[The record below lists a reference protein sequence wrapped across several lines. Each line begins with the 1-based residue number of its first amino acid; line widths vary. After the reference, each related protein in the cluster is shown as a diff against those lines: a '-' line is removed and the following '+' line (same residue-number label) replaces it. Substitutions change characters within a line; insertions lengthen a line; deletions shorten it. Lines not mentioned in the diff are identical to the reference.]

1 MRLLETPA
9 DSGSCSSH
17 SGSGGRAAVGEEGA
31 GSPLTSCSSHS
42 GSCSGGRA
50 AVGEEGAG
58 SPLTSC
64 SSHSGSCSGGRA
76 AVGEEGAGSPLTSC
90 SSHSGSGGR
99 AAVGEEGA
107 GSPLTSCS
115 SHSGSGGRAAVGE
128 EGAGSPLTSCS
139 SHSGSCSG
147 GRAAVGE
154 EGAGSPLTSC
164 SSVSHN
170 EGTLSDKVP
179 GLASSAEPTD
189 GSAARGERGL
199 SKLAEWQLQFSDVCA
214 QSVSDRQGGVASG
227 VSISMDAAAI
237 ETVAMEIIA
246 MDTEE
251 VDDEAVLMETAAG
264 SLDLSPMLEA
274 MEGRDAASL
283 TSLGLRLPDCTPS
296 SLSDVSV
303 SPTAKP
309 ASGRCSLS
317 PSVEVASTA
326 SGSPGSHCVTNA
338 SIPIPFPLPT
348 PLTMSPSLPTPSIS
362 VDVSAPS
369 PNLCTTP
376 PPPPP
381 SSLSTAVG
389 RQLLPPPVVGNGLAE
404 SSVPCQRPTPVA
416 SPCSIPSLSS
426 LSVEGLGSC
435 LPCPAPSLTTACSVQ
450 SALPVAS
457 PDPIV
462 ASPDLAESP
471 ASSSSLLTL
480 LSRQPAL
487 ATSASNVIHPTST
500 SPSSFHSNLPPSQP
514 FPVSSIVP
522 LSYSNRV
529 SLFPSLPSSQPS
541 PTAASVGVPL
551 PSTAASDSLPN
562 SSSRSQ
568 TTLSSAATAS
578 EPYHCSRL
586 STATTA
592 AVSSASCVHVRTERG
607 HSLPAQLTTQSGH
620 SPFRHTSSAASLVA
634 NTPSPVSLQNGAPPS
649 LAVRTSPPGLPS
661 PTQTPVLN
669 SSLLLSPHPL
679 PTSMRQNI
687 ERLKEQVMLQGQR
700 LEQALKSIIPL
711 QQPQTPNNTSS
722 HTHTPV
728 VTTNAQASCTSVA
741 TSHASPQTSSSFGTV
756 CNTLQVPNPSL
767 SPSPSLTVSTR
778 SISTSAAASSNS
790 YTSASSSAPTSVTAS
805 YPSIQNTGFQNW
817 NFDKSAIQGSRQ
829 FPTMHVLP
837 TVSQNENLLDHSQ
850 VFISIS
856 SKSSEDTAPQSRSSP
871 ASSVCSE
878 YDSSAV
884 MTEASSLRQYSPVTM
899 CSVATQASTSA
910 HCIVQVDQQQPSASL
925 PSENAGTLEQTG
937 HEREGEEDKMCSAL
951 GSPVRGRDV
960 PVTMSE
966 AAGSNPG
973 DNEDGIIPS
982 PGSTPHRQEKA
993 EALRDSQASSDAGNN
1008 YNVEGTHTQAES
1020 HDQKDNEEMDTGEG
1034 KVLAID
1040 NASSPVLRG
1049 SEIHATQLAHENG
1062 NSASSQE
1069 DTLDIDIVM
1078 TTEPQASEEPS
1089 QTTSQPVSPAP
1100 SPQSF
1105 TSNALT
1111 DIDRSPESAA
1121 PTINSNQQPPPNM
1134 TAISVPATPACT
1146 SATEDSPEFETA
1158 RDLPLPVCLPTT
1170 FSVCVPSAMGWR
1182 TQPFGRVFG
1191 MKALPVR
1198 ILPPLGSSEEPPI
1211 TEAAKT
1217 PPPQRKKR
1225 VHSYSL

>member
-1 MRLLETPA
+1 MRLLETTT
-9 DSGSCSSH
+9 DSASCSSH
-17 SGSGGRAAVGEEGA
+17 SCSGGRAAVGEEGA

-90 SSHSGSGGR
+90 SSHSGS
-99 AAVGEEGA
+99 
-107 GSPLTSCS
+107 C
-115 SHSGSGGRAAVGE
+115 SGGRAAVGE

-154 EGAGSPLTSC
+154 EGAGSPLTSY

-199 SKLAEWQLQFSDVCA
+199 SKLAEWQSQFSDVCA

-283 TSLGLRLPDCTPS
+283 TSLGLRLPDCPPS

-303 SPTAKP
+303 SPTARP
-309 ASGRCSLS
+309 ASGWCSLS

-326 SGSPGSHCVTNA
+326 SGSPGSHCATNA
-338 SIPIPFPLPT
+338 PIPIPFPPPT

-369 PNLCTTP
+369 PILCTTT

-389 RQLLPPPVVGNGLAE
+389 RQLLPPPVVGNALAE

-416 SPCSIPSLSS
+416 SPCSMPSLSS

-435 LPCPAPSLTTACSVQ
+435 LPCPAPPLTTACSVQ

-480 LSRQPAL
+480 LSRQPAS
-487 ATSASNVIHPTST
+487 ATSASNDIHPTST

-529 SLFPSLPSSQPS
+529 SLFPSPPSSQPS

-568 TTLSSAATAS
+568 TTISSAATAS

-592 AVSSASCVHVRTERG
+592 AVSSASCLHVRTERG

-620 SPFRHTSSAASLVA
+620 SPFRHTSSAANLVA

-649 LAVRTSPPGLPS
+649 LAVRTSPPVLPS

-711 QQPQTPNNTSS
+711 QQPQTPNTTSS

-741 TSHASPQTSSSFGTV
+741 TSHTSPQTSSSFGTV
-756 CNTLQVPNPSL
+756 CNTSQVPNPSL

-829 FPTMHVLP
+829 FPNSTMQVLP

-850 VFISIS
+850 VFISVS

-884 MTEASSLRQYSPVTM
+884 VTEASSLRQCSPVTM

-925 PSENAGTLEQTG
+925 PSENAGTQEQAG
-937 HEREGEEDKMCSAL
+937 HESEGEDHEMCSAL

-960 PVTMSE
+960 PVTMFE
-966 AAGSNPG
+966 AAGSNSE
-973 DNEDGIIPS
+973 DNEVGIIPS
-982 PGSTPHRQEKA
+982 PGSTSHRQEKA
-993 EALRDSQASSDAGNN
+993 ETLRDSQASSDAGNN
-1008 YNVEGTHTQAES
+1008 YDVEGTQAES
-1020 HDQKDNEEMDTGEG
+1020 HDQKDEEMVTGEG

-1040 NASSPVLRG
+1040 NASSPVLSG
-1049 SEIHATQLAHENG
+1049 SGIHATQLARENG

-1069 DTLDIDIVM
+1069 DTLDTDIVM
-1078 TTEPQASEEPS
+1078 ATEPQASEEPS

-1111 DIDRSPESAA
+1111 DIDRLPESAA
-1121 PTINSNQQPPPNM
+1121 PTINSNQQPPPSM
-1134 TAISVPATPACT
+1134 TAISAPATPACT
-1146 SATEDSPEFETA
+1146 SATEDSLEVETA

-1211 TEAAKT
+1211 AEAAKT

-1225 VHSYSL
+1225 VTLTHL